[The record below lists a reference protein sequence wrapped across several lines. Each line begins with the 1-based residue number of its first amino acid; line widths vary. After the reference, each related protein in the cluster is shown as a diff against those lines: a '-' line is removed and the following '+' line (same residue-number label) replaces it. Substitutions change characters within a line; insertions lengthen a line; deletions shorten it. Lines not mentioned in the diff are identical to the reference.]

1 MPRAIKAANSGT
13 STSRWSSIIT
23 KRRTRLASASVTA
36 NAASLPCRLTHEMN
50 VRVGKIVLRR
60 GDVGGFSYEQWSPM
74 EMMGGGLT
82 SKRAG

>member
-1 MPRAIKAANSGT
+1 MSKCDNCASEFDPSKDGLQTTQAG
-13 STSRWSSIIT
+13 
-23 KRRTRLASASVTA
+23 RLVASVCGTCCA
-36 NAASLPCRLTHEMN
+36 Q

-82 SKRAG
+82 SKKAG

>member
-1 MPRAIKAANSGT
+1 MSKCDNC
-13 STSRWSSIIT
+13 
-23 KRRTRLASASVTA
+23 ASEFDPAVDGLVMTEKGRV
-36 NAASLPCRLTHEMN
+36 AASICGGCCSN

>member
-1 MPRAIKAANSGT
+1 MSKCDNCT
-13 STSRWSSIIT
+13 SEFDPS
-23 KRRTRLASASVTA
+23 KEGLQASQVGHVIASV
-36 NAASLPCRLTHEMN
+36 CGGCCGN